1 MQPSQELR
9 EERRKFMTLFKLN
22 EVKKKKKKS
31 EIRQGK

>member
-1 MQPSQELR
+1 MQPSQELQ

-22 EVKKKKKKS
+22 EVKKKKKS